1 MPRATRIGKEI
12 YQTAA
17 VAYDE
22 VTKAWFL
29 HAGQAYPVASAPASI
44 FRAAV
49 LDLAP
54 QWQTSS
60 VLASK
65 DIDLVSRWWLLCE
78 LSRAGRLMT
87 LYAGREEA
95 ERALD
100 QPTIAL

>member
-1 MPRATRIGKEI
+1 MPKPRVLNNERYA
-12 YQTAA
+12 TAA
-17 VAYDE
+17 ITYDE
-22 VTKAWFL
+22 VTKAYFI
-29 HAGQAYPVASAPASI
+29 ADGQVFPVASAPASI

-60 VLASK
+60 TLASK

-78 LSRAGRLMT
+78 LSKAGRPMK

-95 ERALD
+95 ERALG
-100 QPTIAL
+100 QSTAAR

>member
-1 MPRATRIGKEI
+1 MVATRKAEQQHPRAGLT
-12 YQTAA
+12 
-17 VAYDE
+17 YDE
-22 VTKAWFL
+22 ATKAWFI
-29 HAGQAYPVASAPASI
+29 ADGQVFPVASAPASI

-78 LSRAGRLMT
+78 LSSTGRPMM
-87 LYAGREEA
+87 LYASREEA
-95 ERALD
+95 ERSLD
-100 QPTIAL
+100 RSTATR

>member
-1 MPRATRIGKEI
+1 MAATRKADQQHPRAALTLDEI
-12 YQTAA
+12 AK
-17 VAYDE
+17 AYFIHD
-22 VTKAWFL
+22 
-29 HAGQAYPVASAPASI
+29 QQIYPVASAPASI